1 MRDAQINVRVPIMAS
16 QFSPWKT
23 AIAVVIYV
31 ALCMLILIFSP
42 PDYAA
47 RDGLVQTT
55 APAAPPATSVTSTRQ
70 ST

>member
-1 MRDAQINVRVPIMAS
+1 MAS

-23 AIAVVIYV
+23 ALALLVYV

-47 RDGLVQTT
+47 RDGLVQTS
-55 APAAPPATSVTSTRQ
+55 APVEPAASSVSSTRQ
-70 ST
+70 AT